1 MVRVLTK
8 QKQML
13 GREDTNQGKGLTTLI
28 MQKLILFEDVFDA
41 LATGKVVTIR
51 KGKLSIALDDLLF
64 QSAEKKREQ
73 IVCVK
78 EVYYGP
84 LKEVK
89 QEDMVNDGF
98 NSHQEMAE
106 KMKRFYPDIT
116 LETEVTV
123 VRFDQIISS

>member
-1 MVRVLTK
+1 LVRVLTK